1 MKLPTFPKIYNVYF
15 VAIVATV
22 GGMLFGFDIS
32 SMSAIIG
39 TQQYIDFFDNPHG
52 VKQGA
57 INSALAAGSVFGS
70 IIAGPISDKIG
81 RRDSIMF
88 ACLWWLVGTAVQAG
102 VSGFGTLMA
111 GRVLNG
117 VCVGITSSQ
126 VPVYLAEISKK
137 EKRGSLIVIQQ
148 LAIEWG
154 IFIMFFVGYGCKFIA
169 GPASFRLAWG
179 LQFVPCVLLM
189 IGLPFLPES
198 PRWLAKVDRTE
209 EAITT
214 LARIQAKGNVDD
226 PLVVAEWE
234 EITTVLAAE
243 RAAVPGWR
251 KFFHNGMWRR
261 TMAGFTCQA
270 WQQLSGA
277 NVMTYYVVYVF
288 QMANL
293 SGNILLISSGIQY
306 ALFIIFT
313 SVIFFYIDKTSRRNL
328 LIYGALGMAVCHFV
342 VGGVLSSGE
351 YVPGG
356 VDGNLNVLI
365 RVRGSSAHTVIAFSY
380 LLIIIY
386 ALTLAPVAWVYAAEV
401 WSLETRASGMSIA
414 AVGNWLFNFALGL
427 FVPPGFANIK
437 WKLFIVFGVLCV
449 GAAVQVFFTYPE
461 TCGKTLE
468 EVEEM
473 FSKNGPKPWHTKPGQ
488 SKLDHLIEEAR
499 EKGLHVK
506 DVGAKADLEM
516 VENVEKT
523 AGTTTEKAADA
534 SV

>member
-1 MKLPTFPKIYNVYF
+1 MKLPTFPKIYNTYF
-15 VAIVATV
+15 VAIIATV

-39 TQQYIDFFDNPHG
+39 TDQYLDFFENPHG
-52 VKQGA
+52 VRQGA
-57 INSALAAGSVFGS
+57 IGSALAAGSVVGS
-70 IIAGPISDKIG
+70 IIAGPVSDRIG

-88 ACLWWLVGTAVQAG
+88 ACLWWLAGTAIQAG

-126 VPVYLAEISKK
+126 VPVYLAEIAKK
-137 EKRGSLIVIQQ
+137 EKRGSIIVIQQ

-154 IFIMFFVGYGCKFIA
+154 IFIMFFIGYGCSFIP
-169 GPASFRLAWG
+169 GPASFRTAWG

-189 IGLPFLPES
+189 LGLPFLPRS
-198 PRWLAKVDRTE
+198 PRWLAKVDRSE

-214 LARIQAKGNVDD
+214 LARIQAGGDVND

-243 RAAVPGWR
+243 RSAAPGWR
-251 KFFHNGMWRR
+251 KFVYNGMWRR
-261 TMAGFTCQA
+261 TLTGFTVQA

-288 QMANL
+288 QMADL
-293 SGNILLISSGIQY
+293 KGNILLVSSGIQY

-313 SVIFFYIDKTSRRNL
+313 SVIFFYIDKTTRRGL
-328 LIYGALGMAVCHFV
+328 LMHGALGMAVCHFV

-351 YVPGG
+351 YVPEG
-356 VDGNLNVLI
+356 VDSNLNVLI
-365 RVRGSSAHTVIAFSY
+365 RVQGSKAHTVIAFSY
-380 LLIIIY
+380 LLIIVY

-401 WSLETRASGMSIA
+401 WSLETRATGMGIA

-427 FVPPGFANIK
+427 FVPPGFANIT

-461 TCGKTLE
+461 TCGKTIE
-468 EVEEM
+468 EIEEM
-473 FSKNGPKPWHTKPGQ
+473 FGKGGPWPWETKPGH
-488 SKLDHLIEEAR
+488 SKLDALIEEAR
-499 EKGLHVK
+499 EKHLEVK
-506 DVGAKADLEM
+506 DVGIGATHHEEVPAESTHGKSET
-516 VENVEKT
+516 V
-523 AGTTTEKAADA
+523 
-534 SV
+534 